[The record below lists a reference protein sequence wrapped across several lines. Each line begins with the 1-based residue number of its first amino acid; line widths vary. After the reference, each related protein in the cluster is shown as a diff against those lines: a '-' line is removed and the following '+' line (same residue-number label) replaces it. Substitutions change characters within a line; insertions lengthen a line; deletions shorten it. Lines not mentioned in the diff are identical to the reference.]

1 MYQYNYP
8 RPALTADVVLFVK
21 NDKETRVLLIRR
33 GKEPFM
39 DSWALP
45 GGFVDE
51 NEDIKD
57 AALRELKEETGIV
70 GLDLIQV
77 GAYGKPGR
85 DPRGHTVSVVYT
97 AILDSEPEYQ
107 AGDDAAEAGWFT
119 IDELPGLA
127 FDHEEIITDAARMLK
142 LGIPVTVTKN

>member
-1 MYQYNYP
+1 
-8 RPALTADVVLFVK
+8 
-21 NDKETRVLLIRR
+21 
-33 GKEPFM
+33 M

>member
-8 RPALTADVVLFVK
+8 RPALTADVVLFVRD
-21 NDKETRVLLIRR
+21 DKGTRVLLIRR

-39 DSWALP
+39 GSWALP

-51 NEDIKD
+51 NEDLKD
-57 AALRELKEETGIV
+57 AAVRELKEETGIE
-70 GLDLIQV
+70 GLDIVQV

-85 DPRGHTVSVVYT
+85 DPRGHTVSVVFASYLT
-97 AILDSEPEYQ
+97 SEPDYQ
-107 AGDDAAEAGWFT
+107 AGDDATEAEWFP

-127 FDHEEIITDAARMLK
+127 FDHEEIITDAAKLLN
-142 LGIPVTVTKN
+142 LGIPVTVAKN